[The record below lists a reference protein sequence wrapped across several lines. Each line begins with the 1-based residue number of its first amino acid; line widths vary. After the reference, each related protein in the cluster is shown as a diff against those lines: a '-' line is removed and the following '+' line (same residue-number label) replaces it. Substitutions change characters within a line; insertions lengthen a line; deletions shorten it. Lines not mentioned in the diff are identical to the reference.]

1 VRRFAPYEKKE
12 SENRGARSFL
22 PLAEQGQGIEKYL
35 YFMYIYLI
43 ILTMRPLRR
52 GFFHGFFKKKL

>member
-1 VRRFAPYEKKE
+1 MRKKNLKIE
-12 SENRGARSFL
+12 AQDLSF
-22 PLAEQGQGIEKYL
+22 PPAEQEQGIGKYL